1 MKLIY
6 KIALS
11 LSGVML
17 VFVALWGIVFFNV
30 MTAEINDETDDM
42 LEDYSEDIIMKW
54 LSGERLPSTDNGT
67 NSTYYVR
74 RVPEEYALANP
85 WIRYEDSDIY
95 IVSEKDDEP
104 ARIRRQIFM
113 DSDGR
118 YQELTVAVPTF
129 ERADLRRSILLSIIM
144 LYVVLLLSVV
154 AIAVAVVMLNLRP
167 FKALM
172 KWMDSYVPGKK
183 NDPVPS
189 GSDVVEFRKL
199 AQAAQRAADRFERQY
214 QLQSQFIGNASHELQ
229 TPLAVCSA
237 RIEML
242 LDSPDLTEAQAGEL
256 VKMQRSIRSLI
267 KLNKTLLMMSRIEN
281 GQFVDTEDVDIG
293 ALLKENVEIYE
304 EIHAPESKKADVEEN
319 GRCIWK
325 MNPQLAGVLTG
336 NLLKNAFNHSPAGT
350 EVTVRYGSD
359 GFSVSNP
366 GDKPLDS
373 SRVFTRFYQENP
385 GKEGSTGLGLSLV
398 RTICEN
404 SGLKVTYSFDGK
416 RHVFTVTKAV

>member
-54 LSGERLPSTDNGT
+54 LSGARLPSTDNGT
-67 NSTYYVR
+67 NSTYYVKT
-74 RVPEEYALANP
+74 VSEEYARQTP

-104 ARIRRQIFM
+104 ARIRHQIFL
-113 DSDGR
+113 DSDGL

-129 ERADLRRSILLSIIM
+129 ERADLRRSILLSIVT
-144 LYVVLLLSVV
+144 LYLVLLLSVV

-167 FKALM
+167 FNALM

-183 NDPVPS
+183 NAPVPS

-199 AQAAQRAADRFERQY
+199 AQAAQRAVDRFERQY

-256 VKMQRSIRSLI
+256 VKMQRSVRSLI

-281 GQFVDTEDVDIG
+281 GQFVDAEDVDIA
-293 ALLKENVEIYE
+293 ALLKENVAIYE
-304 EIHAPESKKADVEEN
+304 EIHEAESKKADVE
-319 GRCIWK
+319 GSGTCIWR
-325 MNPQLAGVLTG
+325 MNPQLAGVLVG
-336 NLLKNAFNHSPAGT
+336 NLLKNAFNHSSEGAT
-350 EVTVRYGSD
+350 VSVRYD
-359 GFSVSNP
+359 RDFFAISNP
-366 GDKPLDS
+366 GDRALDG

-385 GKEGSTGLGLSLV
+385 GKEGSTGLGLSMV

-404 SGLKVTYSFDGK
+404 SGLKVSYSFEWG
-416 RHVFTVTKAV
+416 RHVFTVTKAF